1 MLRSGAP
8 FLVALLTLWSAHA
21 SASIWPSAAAR
32 VERDLAHEEPEQ
44 RRRAAEAIAE
54 LPRPAA
60 RRLLDVAL
68 ADPSAD
74 VRLAAVEVAVRIRAE
89 HLGSRLS
96 GFLSDP
102 DSRIRLSAA
111 EALAAHP
118 DAQTLVALG
127 RASSDVDAG
136 VRAAVAR
143 ALGASLRAEAVV
155 PLLGRLDDPVPEVRR
170 QVVSALGRLRDAR
183 AVIPLLAKVE
193 DPSGLVRRA
202 AARALGALGDP
213 RAVGALVLV
222 LRDSDESVRI
232 AAVEAVG
239 RLGDASAASSVIA
252 VLADPSEP
260 VRAAAVRAL
269 GRLGTPEATAAIVA
283 ELGRPTTDPGVLIAA
298 LRLGRERALPAL
310 RACLDA
316 HGGFRAADGC
326 ALSLGTLGD
335 SSDVPRLRVALERG
349 EVSPRAAL
357 AALGALGAPEAIPIV
372 LERVADPDAAVRRTA
387 LTALIPLLD
396 PARPD
401 GRAVDPLVR
410 ALRARGR
417 SLGERTVLLGL
428 LGRTGAPRAGAALS
442 DVAKSATSP
451 EMVRAALDALGEIG
465 PAGFDAV
472 LLDGLD
478 HEDGAVRA
486 AAALALRRAGGAR
499 VAGALLD
506 RLERAAGQDHGALTL
521 ALPGVMARSSSKA
534 LVSRVSRLLATSR
547 GGERD
552 GLIEALGEGGPAGLD
567 ALVGIARSPDAA
579 DRAKAAEV
587 LAARPDGV
595 KALRTLAADR
605 DPATR
610 AAAVWSLGSAGGAAD
625 APTLAARLDDRDLAV
640 AANAAGALGRLSRR
654 TGVAVAPWLCP
665 ALTHPWKG
673 VRANA
678 LAALALARASCD
690 LAVVVE
696 LLARDE
702 SAAVRAAAARF
713 LAGQGD
719 KAARDALVRCADEDE
734 SARVATAC
742 AEPPTTPSGRDEG
755 VLVVVVPTGESEP
768 VPRAPFAL
776 RFADGTH
783 RLGVADRRGALF
795 ERRAPAGALELLP
808 LTSAN
813 E

>member
-1 MLRSGAP
+1 MSRSGALR
-8 FLVALLTLWSAHA
+8 LVALMTLWSVHA
-21 SASIWPSAAAR
+21 NASIWPSAAAR
-32 VERDLAHEEPEQ
+32 VERDLAHEDPEQ

-74 VRLAAVEVAVRIRAE
+74 VRLAAVDVAVRLRAE
-89 HLGSRLS
+89 RLGSRLA

-111 EALAAHP
+111 EALGARP
-118 DAQTLVALG
+118 DPLALGALG
-127 RASSDVDAG
+127 RASSDADAA

-170 QVVSALGRLRDAR
+170 QVVSALGRLRDPR

-193 DPSGLVRRA
+193 DPAGAVRRA
-202 AARALGALGDP
+202 VARALGALGDP

-222 LRDSDESVRI
+222 LRDSDEAVRI

-252 VLADPSEP
+252 VLDDPAEA

-269 GRLGTPEATAAIVA
+269 GRLGTPESTAAIVA
-283 ELGRPTTDPGVLIAA
+283 ELGRPTADPAVLIAA
-298 LRLGRERALPAL
+298 LRLSRERALPAL
-310 RACLDA
+310 RACVEA

-326 ALSLGTLGD
+326 ALSLGALGD
-335 SSDVPRLRVALERG
+335 ASDVPRLRVALERG

-357 AALGALGAPEAIPIV
+357 DGLGLLGSTEAIPIV
-372 LERVADPDAAVRRTA
+372 LERISDPDAAVRRSARVA
-387 LTALIPLLD
+387 LVPLLD
-396 PARPD
+396 PSRPD

-417 SLGERTVLLGL
+417 SLGERTALLAL

-451 EMVRAALDALGEIG
+451 ELVRAALDALGAIG

-486 AAALALRRAGGAR
+486 AAALALRRAGSAS

-506 RLERAAGQDHGALTL
+506 RLERAAGQDHGALSL
-521 ALPGVMARSSSKA
+521 ALPGVMARSSDRA
-534 LVSRVSRLLATSR
+534 LVGRVSRVLATSR
-547 GGERD
+547 GRDRD
-552 GLIEALGEGGPAGLD
+552 GLIEALGEGGPAALD
-567 ALVGIARSPDAA
+567 ALVGLAGSPEAA
-579 DRAKAAEV
+579 DRAKVAEV
-587 LAARPDGV
+587 LAGRLDGV
-595 KALRTLAADR
+595 KTLRLLAVDR
-605 DPATR
+605 DAATR

-625 APTLAARLDDRDLAV
+625 GSALAARLDDQDLAV
-640 AANAAGALGRLSRR
+640 AANAAGALGRLARR
-654 TGVAVAPWLCP
+654 TGVAIAPWLCP

-690 LAVVVE
+690 VAVVAE

-702 SAAVRAAAARF
+702 SAAVRTAAARF
-713 LAGQGD
+713 LAGKSD

-734 SARVATAC
+734 SAGVATVC
-742 AEPPTTPSGRDEG
+742 AGPAPAPSGREEG

-776 RFADGTH
+776 RFADGVH

-795 ERRAPAGALELLP
+795 ERRAPAGSLELLP